1 MAVLLME
8 AVCQR
13 SAEPTPAD
21 ITAAGMVKVDMTL
34 QRAAHPGIVLPAL
47 TPAVSTEDL
56 MAALTPVGSTV
67 VLMMAVSTAAEM
79 TAAEMSNPSACR

>member
-13 SAEPTPAD
+13 SADPTPVD

-34 QRAAHPGIVLPAL
+34 QRAAHP
-47 TPAVSTEDL
+47 
-56 MAALTPVGSTV
+56 
-67 VLMMAVSTAAEM
+67 
-79 TAAEMSNPSACR
+79 